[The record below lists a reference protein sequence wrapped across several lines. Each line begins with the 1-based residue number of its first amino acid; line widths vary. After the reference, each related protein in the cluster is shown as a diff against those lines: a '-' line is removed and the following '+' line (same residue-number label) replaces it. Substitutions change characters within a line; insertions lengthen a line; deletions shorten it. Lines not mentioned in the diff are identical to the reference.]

1 MIQKDLTQ
9 LISTSTGLRQQTKDE
24 TQCVEHVRMLELYR
38 EAGFNAIDFGFDK
51 ATSCDYVL
59 QDDNWEETIEIIA
72 EAGEKLGLLFYQC
85 HLPYIK
91 QSSPLLDYRF
101 NIPGFAEKF
110 EIYMERAI
118 LASARMGVKWAAVH
132 PLTFPEYNYS
142 RKVSLA
148 KNHEY
153 FDRYVELA
161 KKHGL
166 GIAFENQLPS
176 LDRTVPEK
184 YCQHYEDLI
193 EFVDSY
199 HDSAVSI
206 CWDTGHANLM
216 KFNQKAA
223 LLEVGKRL
231 SILHINDNY
240 YGARD
245 EHLLPFH
252 GTIPWQEFLEALYE
266 TGYEGPL
273 NYESGEVFT
282 EEQLDAGKEL
292 LLEKASN
299 CRVMIARFNKIR
311 EKVTGSN

>member
-1 MIQKDLTQ
+1 MKQKDLTEY
-9 LISTSTGLRQQTKDE
+9 ISTSTGLRQQTADE
-24 TQCVEHVRMLELYR
+24 TQCIEHVRMLLLYR
-38 EAGFNAIDFGFDK
+38 EAGFDAIDFGFDK

-59 QDDNWEETIEIIA
+59 REENWEEQIDTIA
-72 EAGEKLGLLFYQC
+72 EAGEKLGILFYQC

-101 NIPGFAEKF
+101 KWAGFAEKF
-110 EIYMERAI
+110 ETYMERAI
-118 LASARMGVKWAAVH
+118 LASEKMGVKWAAVH
-132 PLTFPEYNYS
+132 PLTFPEENYS
-142 RKVSLA
+142 RRVSLK

-153 FDRYVELA
+153 FDKYVELA

-176 LDRTVPEK
+176 LDRTIPEK

-193 EFVDSY
+193 DLVDSY
-199 HDSAVSI
+199 HDSSVSI

-216 KFNQKAA
+216 NFNQKTA
-223 LLEVGKRL
+223 LLEIGSRL

-252 GTIPWQEFLEALYE
+252 GTIKWNAFLEALAAI
-266 TGYEGPL
+266 GYQGPL
-273 NYESGEVFT
+273 NYESGEVFS
-282 EEQLDAGKEL
+282 EENLDAGMEL
-292 LLEKASN
+292 LKEKESN
-299 CRVMIARFNKIR
+299 CKIMIDRYKRIR
-311 EKVTGSN
+311 GSV